1 MARPTQQEIDEFN
14 ARMEEPE
21 DNTDDFEIEI
31 FSPEGHGA
39 RLPYSRGRAYL
50 QEHFGIDLDPTPT
63 DPANSTNP
71 PKGKKQNP
79 VDPNV
84 AEGENGDPVTPLR
97 TSQRYFGKR
106 PA

>member
-21 DNTDDFEIEI
+21 DNIDDFEIEI

-50 QEHFGIDLDPTPT
+50 QQHFGIDLDESPTQTEP
-63 DPANSTNP
+63 PANQ

-79 VDPNV
+79 ADPNSP
-84 AEGENGDPVTPLR
+84 ESENGDPVTPLR